1 MRRLLVFLTA
11 VFFGLHSY
19 AQSNVYVLH
28 PLVGDTIDNKEKL
41 QYLLF
46 KNVNDSDFKYGVIT
60 HTKDAYFLK
69 VCSANNSVSTIQ
81 VDSTELKQYVE
92 KLDKVA
98 AYYANE
104 GKKDSIKSNL
114 KLHVDEDD
122 PQVKNLNSTLINQQ
136 SKNKIL
142 KEARTQTRMKEDAE
156 RYKNRND
163 HSNLFSGA
171 GHVEFPTIKTKKR
184 K

>member
-1 MRRLLVFLTA
+1 MKRWFVFLIM
-11 VFFGLHSY
+11 VVSCLPGYS
-19 AQSNVYVLH
+19 QNKIYVLH

-41 QYLLF
+41 NYFLF
-46 KNVNDSDFKYGVIT
+46 KNINDSDFKYGVIT
-60 HTKDAYFLK
+60 HTKDEYLIK
-69 VCSANNSVSTIQ
+69 VCTTNNSVSTIRI
-81 VDSTELKQYVE
+81 DSLELKQYVE

-104 GKKDSIKSNL
+104 GKKDSIQNNTKPSVEEYDS
-114 KLHVDEDD
+114 KFVD
-122 PQVKNLNSTLINQQ
+122 LNNSLINQQ
-136 SKNKIL
+136 SRDKIL
-142 KEARTQTRMKEDAE
+142 KEARTGTRLKEDAE

-171 GHVEFPTIKTKKR
+171 GHVEFPAIRTKKR